1 MALRRRVVTVEA
13 ENTLLRTEVSLHQDL
28 GHNLVTDWDVNTMA
42 KTEVAHL
49 IGRQY
54 HTIIQLLLSLENIF
68 LMDLTSSKTTN
79 LVHLKLRKSAIQ
91 PSHHQSMF
99 YDF

>member
-13 ENTLLRTEVSLHQDL
+13 ENRLLRTEVSLHQDL
-28 GHNLVTDWDVNTMA
+28 GHNLATDWDVDTMA

-54 HTIIQLLLSLENIF
+54 HPIVQLLLSLENIF
-68 LMDLTSSKTTN
+68 LMDLTNFKNNKFS
-79 LVHLKLRKSAIQ
+79 
-91 PSHHQSMF
+91 
-99 YDF
+99 

>member
-28 GHNLVTDWDVNTMA
+28 GHNPVTDWDVNTMA

-68 LMDLTSSKTTN
+68 LMDLTYSKTTN

-91 PSHHQSMF
+91 PSHHQSVF